1 MNHVSIGADIFPSA
15 STWLAV
21 GYNFRRAY
29 EMKVNDTSHWAGFSL
44 GGGLSVKKFKIGVA
58 YGKYHVAASS
68 IIVNASFSL

>member
-1 MNHVSIGADIFPSA
+1 
-15 STWLAV
+15 
-21 GYNFRRAY
+21 
-29 EMKVNDTSHWAGFSL
+29 MKVNDTSHWAGFSL